1 MKLQLAFLVGVIAI
15 SNASPHPTSV
25 KGRHFDEPG
34 NPDQPDQPYGCNCT
48 GTTPGP
54 LPSSAQYICYD
65 WRLGPKTLPKYLPL
79 SSELSSYDRF
89 DGLTPGE
96 FIKTWWDPELNPPYG
111 SFRYPGDVTPGDQGF
126 SIDINGKPISGFV
139 ELPPNTYL
147 DRFGK
152 ETGMFLSSA
161 DTPYSQRSLPP
172 SNLNNR
178 PDDPG
183 FPNDYHVYRTT
194 QKLIL
199 NAGPIA
205 PWFGQPGLGT
215 QFYSGPRTIAD
226 LIGNK
231 TLERVD
237 PSVLIS
243 NRQQQGC
250 GY

>member
-1 MKLQLAFLVGVIAI
+1 MKLQFVLLAGAIAL

-25 KGRHFDEPG
+25 EARHFDDG
-34 NPDQPDQPYGCNCT
+34 IPDQPDQPYGCNCT

-65 WRLGPKTLPKYLPL
+65 WRLGPKVLPKYLPL

-89 DGLTPGE
+89 GGLTPGE
-96 FIKTWWDPELNPPYG
+96 FLAKWWDNNKNQ
-111 SFRYPGDVTPGDQGF
+111 FIYPGDETQGF
-126 SIDINGKPISGFV
+126 STDVNGKPIRGLIR
-139 ELPPNTYL
+139 LPPDTYL
-147 DRFGK
+147 DRFGGEK
-152 ETGMFLSSA
+152 AGMFLSSA

-178 PDDPG
+178 VDDPG
-183 FPNDYHVYRTT
+183 FPNDYHVYRVTKYL
-194 QKLIL
+194 KLY
-199 NAGPIA
+199 AGPIA

-215 QFYSGPRTIAD
+215 QFYSGPRTIAE
-226 LIGNK
+226 LIRNG

-243 NRQQQGC
+243 NRQQKGC

>member
-1 MKLQLAFLVGVIAI
+1 M
-15 SNASPHPTSV
+15 

-152 ETGMFLSSA
+152 ETGLFRTLYLCERLLAANTNRHVFILRGYAIFPTIPSA
-161 DTPYSQRSLPP
+161 FESQ
-172 SNLNNR
+172 
-178 PDDPG
+178 
-183 FPNDYHVYRTT
+183 
-194 QKLIL
+194 
-199 NAGPIA
+199 
-205 PWFGQPGLGT
+205 
-215 QFYSGPRTIAD
+215 
-226 LIGNK
+226 
-231 TLERVD
+231 
-237 PSVLIS
+237 
-243 NRQQQGC
+243 
-250 GY
+250 